1 MIQVTPHMRVL
12 VATQPL
18 DFRKRIDGTAA
29 ACRQVLG
36 CDPMGGALFVFRNKA
51 ATMIRI
57 LVYDGQGFWL
67 MTKRLSKGR
76 FDFWC
81 DADDEATLRITAHQ
95 LQALI
100 AGADWPRSRAAESW
114 RAIAV

>member
-1 MIQVTPHMRVL
+1 MIQVTPHMRIL

-29 ACRQVLG
+29 TCRQVLG
-36 CDPMGGALFVFRNKA
+36 CDPMAGALFVFRNKA
-51 ATMIRI
+51 ATMIRV

-67 MTKRLSKGR
+67 MTKRLSKGK
-76 FDFWC
+76 FEFWC
-81 DADDEATLRITAHQ
+81 DGNDRHTQQIVAHQ

-100 AGADWPRSRAAESW
+100 VGGDWPATEAAEAW
-114 RAIAV
+114 RALVV